1 MKVKQKDFDERK
13 DQIVNQILD
22 LFSKYEL
29 EEDTKLIAVCECNT
43 LTDENFKLLYENQ
56 KSILLEKGFQNLSTR
71 DKLIVI
77 AASIKVHLQ
86 LTGGMIPVYGEI
98 LYYELVDESK
108 YKNNMPFGI
117 DGKLIKEDSQE
128 I

>member
-1 MKVKQKDFDERK
+1 MKDMQKDFDKRK

-22 LFSKYEL
+22 LFRKYEL
-29 EEDTKLIAVCECNT
+29 EDDTKLIAVCECNA

-56 KSILLEKGFQNLSTR
+56 KVIVLENGFQNLSTR

-77 AASIKVHLQ
+77 AASIKVHYQ
-86 LTGGMIPVYGEI
+86 LTGGLIPAYGEI
-98 LYYELVDESK
+98 LYYELINESK
-108 YKNNMPFGI
+108 YEKNISFGT
-117 DGKLIKEDSQE
+117 DGKIIKEDGQE

>member
-1 MKVKQKDFDERK
+1 MKDRQKDFDERK

-22 LFSKYEL
+22 LFRKYEL
-29 EEDTKLIAVCECNT
+29 EDDTKLIAVCECNT

-56 KSILLEKGFQNLSTR
+56 KSIVLENGFQNLSTR

-86 LTGGMIPVYGEI
+86 LTGGMIPAYGEI
-98 LYYELVDESK
+98 LYYELVNESR
-108 YKNNMPFGI
+108 YKNNIPFGI
-117 DGKLIKEDSQE
+117 DGKLIQE
-128 I
+128 SIIEI

>member
-1 MKVKQKDFDERK
+1 MKDMQKDFDKRK

-22 LFSKYEL
+22 LFRKYEL
-29 EEDTKLIAVCECNT
+29 EDDTKLIAVCECNA

-56 KSILLEKGFQNLSTR
+56 KSIVLEKGFQNLSTR

-98 LYYELVDESK
+98 LYYELVNGSIYE
-108 YKNNMPFGI
+108 KNISFGI
-117 DGKLIKEDSQE
+117 DGKLMQE
-128 I
+128 KNHEI

>member
-1 MKVKQKDFDERK
+1 MKDMQKDFDKRK

-22 LFSKYEL
+22 LFRKYEL
-29 EEDTKLIAVCECNT
+29 EDDTKLIAVCECNT

-56 KSILLEKGFQNLSTR
+56 KSIVLENGFQNLSTR

-98 LYYELVDESK
+98 LYYELVNRSIYE
-108 YKNNMPFGI
+108 NNIPFGI
-117 DGKLIKEDSQE
+117 DGKLMQE
-128 I
+128 SIHEI